1 MQQILG
7 SWLVQHPLSWL
18 ETVFYKKE
26 CLAVFASPDLAHSL
40 SFVLFRVTHM
50 KTANFSIF

>member
-1 MQQILG
+1 MATTTYKRQVILRCQEIKMKQILG

-26 CLAVFASPDLAHSL
+26 CLAVFA
-40 SFVLFRVTHM
+40 
-50 KTANFSIF
+50 